1 MTTLLENLP
10 GNVHVHHGVH
20 SSSRAADPEK
30 SRIKIAYIGGGSR
43 EWAVKLMADL
53 ALSEKLEGVL
63 ALYDLDFEAARHNQ
77 ELGEGIFSH
86 PDALTK
92 FQVHAVESLKEALSG
107 ADFVVISIE
116 PGPVSLREADLEIPA
131 GYGILQTVGDTTGPG
146 GILRSLRSVPIYR
159 QLAAAIMEECPE
171 AWVINYTNPMA
182 ICTAALHA
190 LAPGIKAFG
199 CCHEVFGT
207 QKMLARLVAEWFEVP
222 EPPRQEIQLDICGVN
237 HFTFATQARWREN
250 DLIPLI
256 RGMIEADD
264 FFRSRTEI
272 AENAK
277 SQGSWFASEGLVA
290 YDLFRRFGALGAAGD
305 RHLAEFVSWYLTSE
319 AELHRWGVVAT
330 PFRWRMERSRAERPK
345 LSMVAKQGLEP
356 SGEEGVDQIEALL
369 GMRHLVTNVNLPN
382 KGQISWLPQG
392 TIVETYANWG
402 RETLRPLVAGEP
414 PDGVKH
420 LIGRAAEEQRLLLEA
435 SLTENYELAYQVL
448 LTNPLVRIPS
458 EKARE
463 MFTLMLQKTMG
474 VSLPG

>member
-1 MTTLLENLP
+1 MTATIETP
-10 GNVHVHHGVH
+10 PKNVHVHFNQKTD
-20 SSSRAADPEK
+20 SRPEGPEK
-30 SRIKIAYIGGGSR
+30 SCIKIAYIGGGSR

-53 ALSEKLEGVL
+53 ALSEKLEGELV
-63 ALYDLDFEAARHNQ
+63 LYDIDFEAARHNHALGQ
-77 ELGEGIFSH
+77 EIFSH
-86 PDALTK
+86 PDALGK
-92 FQVHAVESLKEALSG
+92 FRVHAVKSLMEALSG

-131 GYGILQTVGDTTGPG
+131 KYGILQTVGDTTGPG
-146 GILRSLRSVPIYR
+146 GILRALRSVPIYR

-199 CCHEVFGT
+199 CCHEVFST
-207 QKMLARLVAEWFEVP
+207 QKMLAKLVPGWFEAA
-222 EPPRQEIQLDICGVN
+222 EPPRQEIQLDICGIN

-250 DLIPLI
+250 DLIPRI
-256 RGMIEADD
+256 RSMVETGD
-264 FFRSRTEI
+264 FFRNR
-272 AENAK
+272 ADFAAK
-277 SQGSWFASEGLVA
+277 ARSEGSWFASEGLVA

-305 RHLAEFVSWYLTSE
+305 RHLVEFVPWYLTSE

-330 PFRWRMERSRAERPK
+330 PFHWRLERSRAERPK
-345 LSMVAKQGLEP
+345 LSNLTRQGLKP

-392 TIVETYANWG
+392 TIVETYADWG
-402 RETLRPLVAGEP
+402 RESLRPLITCEP
-414 PDGVKH
+414 PAGVKH
-420 LIGRAAEEQRLLLEA
+420 LIRHAAEEQRLLLEA
-435 SLTENYELAYQVL
+435 SLNGNYELAFQVL

-463 MFTLMLQKTMG
+463 MFSLMLQKSMG
-474 VSLPG
+474 VLLPR